1 MSSSDPNQNINFETD
16 YYRVLD
22 VDEDATESEIKSAY
36 RKLVK
41 ENHPGKLYAS
51 HTIFFALLPA
61 TILTS
66 I

>member
-41 ENHPGKLYAS
+41 ENHPGKLYRIPFFS
-51 HTIFFALLPA
+51 HYFQQKY
-61 TILTS
+61 
-66 I
+66 

>member
-51 HTIFFALLPA
+51 HTTFFVLLP
-61 TILTS
+61 TKILT
-66 I
+66 II

>member
-51 HTIFFALLPA
+51 HTTFFVLLP
-61 TILTS
+61 TKILT
-66 I
+66 IT

>member
-1 MSSSDPNQNINFETD
+1 MSSSDPNHNINFETD
-16 YYRVLD
+16 YYRTLD

-51 HTIFFALLPA
+51 HTFYSYSFPQKY
-61 TILTS
+61 
-66 I
+66 